1 MQIRENLSMNL
12 RYYRK
17 KYNLS
22 QERFAEAIGTS
33 LSHLNKME
41 QQKVDVKLYTITKYA
56 KNLSKYAKQNIQHI
70 DFLNND
76 KSIIVLLSFISFTEF
91 VSNNFSNSS
100 IFIAFTA
107 LTNI

>member
-1 MQIRENLSMNL
+1 MNLKEILSINL

-22 QERFAEAIGTS
+22 QEKFAEVIGTS

-41 QQKVDVKLYTITKYA
+41 QQKVDVKLSTITKYA
-56 KNLSKYAKQNIQHI
+56 SNLSKFVNVKIEPI

-76 KSIIVLLSFISFTEF
+76 KSRI
-91 VSNNFSNSS
+91 
-100 IFIAFTA
+100 
-107 LTNI
+107 TNYSRIDEKK

>member
-1 MQIRENLSMNL
+1 MSLSELLSINL

-41 QQKVDVKLYTITKYA
+41 QQKVDVKLSTITKYA
-56 KNLSKYAKQNIQHI
+56 NNLSKFAKTNIEPI
-70 DFLNND
+70 DFLSSD
-76 KSIIVLLSFISFTEF
+76 KSRITHYLRIDEKK
-91 VSNNFSNSS
+91 
-100 IFIAFTA
+100 
-107 LTNI
+107 

>member
-1 MQIRENLSMNL
+1 MSLSELLSINL

-41 QQKVDVKLYTITKYA
+41 QQKVDVKLSTLDKYA
-56 KNLSKYAKQNIQHI
+56 KNLSKFSKDTINSI
-70 DFLNND
+70 DFLSSD
-76 KSIIVLLSFISFTEF
+76 KSRITHYSRIDEKK
-91 VSNNFSNSS
+91 
-100 IFIAFTA
+100 
-107 LTNI
+107 